1 MFKSILVE
9 LQLFRKGT
17 LKRKNRKLETL
28 IDNKHRERPNS
39 YVLPLIN
46 SPWVFEYVLHQ
57 SFIDKNKYIKCN
69 IVIELEALAST

>member
-9 LQLFRKGT
+9 LQLSKKET
-17 LKRKNRKLETL
+17 LKRKNRKLEKL

-39 YVLPLIN
+39 YVLSLTN
-46 SPWVFEYVLHQ
+46 SPWVFQYVLHQ

-69 IVIELEALAST
+69 VVIELEALTST